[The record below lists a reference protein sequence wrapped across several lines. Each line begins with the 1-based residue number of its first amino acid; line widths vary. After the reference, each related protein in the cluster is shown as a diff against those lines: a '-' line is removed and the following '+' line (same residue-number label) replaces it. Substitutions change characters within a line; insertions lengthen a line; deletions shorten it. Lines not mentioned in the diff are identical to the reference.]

1 MVFWLVVAAAVALT
15 LLAIGLVLVLMR
27 WILMARVIAQKAN
40 EPSHLDQNNYSL
52 DQAREVRPE

>member
-1 MVFWLVVAAAVALT
+1 MVFWLVVAAAVALA

-27 WILMARVIAQKAN
+27 WILMARVIAQKVN